1 MKILTFLFALVTSVA
16 LVGSSM
22 AQVSGDITSSE
33 LSEILSNLGDFDYDV
48 RSEASR
54 TVRRL
59 AADTIVAPLVTAANS
74 HEDSYVQYR
83 AAVLLYSFGVAEV
96 GAFFRSA
103 LDSSNDRV
111 RAAAYDYAE
120 HEPESAIA
128 SRLLLAMDEETSE
141 FVRPALI
148 RALAA
153 HGGVADV
160 RARLTREIDQGE
172 TYFRGAVIEA
182 LGDHGAT
189 YAAGQISRIA
199 AERGPLQD
207 DAIIALG
214 KIGGEQALSVF
225 AEAQAKSD
233 DAMLPII
240 SAGACLAGAD
250 CPNQVRYVIDA
261 LERAAE
267 GASDSPELLRAAA
280 TAASVLA
287 FSGRDGTMDV
297 TVPLNA
303 LFDTGIAATGE
314 VRGPIALALGS
325 VALRNP
331 QRVQAVLRT
340 RDDLEGSLLLLRDA
354 FDMLDEDMSEERFY
368 MLLRSGYWSEETT
381 EREKHMF
388 QVAMQVLEF

>member
-59 AADTIVAPLVTAANS
+59 DADTIVVPLVTAANS

-148 RALAA
+148 
-153 HGGVADV
+153 
-160 RARLTREIDQGE
+160 
-172 TYFRGAVIEA
+172 
-182 LGDHGAT
+182 
-189 YAAGQISRIA
+189 
-199 AERGPLQD
+199 
-207 DAIIALG
+207 
-214 KIGGEQALSVF
+214 LS
-225 AEAQAKSD
+225 
-233 DAMLPII
+233 LIHI
-240 SAGACLAGAD
+240 
-250 CPNQVRYVIDA
+250 
-261 LERAAE
+261 
-267 GASDSPELLRAAA
+267 
-280 TAASVLA
+280 
-287 FSGRDGTMDV
+287 
-297 TVPLNA
+297 
-303 LFDTGIAATGE
+303 
-314 VRGPIALALGS
+314 
-325 VALRNP
+325 
-331 QRVQAVLRT
+331 
-340 RDDLEGSLLLLRDA
+340 
-354 FDMLDEDMSEERFY
+354 
-368 MLLRSGYWSEETT
+368 
-381 EREKHMF
+381 
-388 QVAMQVLEF
+388 

>member
-1 MKILTFLFALVTSVA
+1 MKVLKCLFAIVTSA
-16 LVGSSM
+16 MLAEPAM
-22 AQVSGDITSSE
+22 AQVQVAITPSE
-33 LSEILSNLGDFDYDV
+33 LSEMFSNLGDFDYDV

-54 TVRRL
+54 KVRRL
-59 AADTIVAPLVTAANS
+59 DADIVVSPLVAAANS
-74 HEDSYVQYR
+74 HEDSYVQFR
-83 AAVLLYSFGVAEV
+83 AAVLLYSFGVTEV
-96 GAFFRSA
+96 GTFFRSA

-120 HEPESAIA
+120 HEPDPAIV

-153 HGGVADV
+153 HGTSANV
-160 RARLTREIDQGE
+160 RTRLIREISQGE

-189 YAAGQISRIA
+189 YAVDPISRIA
-199 AERGPLQD
+199 SERGPLQD

-214 KIGGEQALSVF
+214 KIGNDQVLSVF
-225 AEAQAKSD
+225 AEAQSVSD

-240 SAGACLAGAD
+240 SAGACLAGTD
-250 CPNQVRYVIDA
+250 CPNQVRYVVDT

-267 GASDSPELLRAAA
+267 GASGSPELLRGAA

-287 FSGRDGTMDV
+287 MSGRDGTMEV
-297 TVPLNA
+297 TAPLNA
-303 LFDTGIAATGE
+303 LFDIGIAASGE
-314 VRGPIALALGS
+314 ARGPIALALGT
-325 VALRNP
+325 VALRSP
-331 QRVQAVLRT
+331 QRVQTVLGT
-340 RDDLEGSLLLLRDA
+340 RDDLEGSLFLLRDA

-368 MLLRSGYWSEETT
+368 MLLRAGYWSEAMTDR
-381 EREKHMF
+381 ERYVF